1 MASAKAKRTSFL
13 LLLLH
18 IFPATLFEI
27 QKDCIV
33 SSQIAES
40 DILFDTLE
48 FLALIPDEP
57 TRIRAR
63 ISCADDKY
71 HYIEW
76 NSQTIKAKTT
86 STYGPY
92 AAPDNSS
99 GWMRFTLGYMG
110 NLTLLDGRRQPW
122 LPGNISFECPVY
134 KVELSGSSFVRMCP
148 TNTPVWKVEGK
159 DGVDIPLQVNDETP
173 ENLTLFST
181 TTFRAVFSVDDSEF
195 HLGMSGESLMTGR
208 HHGPLLG
215 GISHRLVLK
224 TYKENGSTMF
234 QVLSAGLPIHT
245 ESLKQV
251 PKRMRV
257 QSQDGRRF
265 VLVQTWYTRK
275 AGEPHSNAKKQCK
288 EQKYIWLLLSMLI
301 SVTMS
306 FVILLVQHCRLFR
319 SHKQCGSP
327 NTVLYQPSL
336 LNAASMD
343 HSHPATMTPAGPRT
357 PNLRV
362 GHFVSASNTSRF
374 PPHSPLFPPH
384 ASLSLHHPS
393 SQEEVYYE
401 MTPLVAAAPPPKS
414 FDMEPTN
421 CMETIND
428 VYQSADYSQ

>member
-1 MASAKAKRTSFL
+1 MASAEAKRISFL

-18 IFPATLFEI
+18 IFPATPFEI

-33 SSQIAES
+33 SSEITES

-48 FLALIPDEP
+48 FLALIPDEL

-63 ISCADDKY
+63 ISCADEKY

-76 NSQTIKAKTT
+76 NSQTIKATTT

-92 AAPDNSS
+92 DAPDNSS
-99 GWMRFTLGYMG
+99 GWMRFTLGYVG

-122 LPGNISFECPVY
+122 LPDNITLECPVY
-134 KVELSGSSFVRMCP
+134 KVELSGSRFARMCP

-159 DGVDIPLQVNDETP
+159 DGVNIPLQVDDETP

-224 TYKENGSTMF
+224 AYKENGSTMF
-234 QVLSAGLPIHT
+234 QVFSAGLPIHT
-245 ESLKQV
+245 ESLKEV

-265 VLVQTWYTRK
+265 VLVQTWHTGK
-275 AGEPHSNAKKQCK
+275 AGEPHSDDEKQCN
-288 EQKYIWLLLSMLI
+288 ENSLMLLLS
-301 SVTMS
+301 SVIAGL
-306 FVILLVQHCRLFR
+306 VLLVLALTAALLRQSRNSCCCPKDAGEAQPQVY
-319 SHKQCGSP
+319 SPKQEVRRISP
-327 NTVLYQPSL
+327 QYLEPVVLRPPQPLPPVTL
-336 LNAASMD
+336 LPPRAS
-343 HSHPATMTPAGPRT
+343 RI
-357 PNLRV
+357 
-362 GHFVSASNTSRF
+362 
-374 PPHSPLFPPH
+374 H
-384 ASLSLHHPS
+384 ASLTDHLYEELEETATHNVRRSESELGS
-393 SQEEVYYE
+393 SSSGR
-401 MTPLVAAAPPPKS
+401 S
-414 FDMEPTN
+414 FSSD
-421 CMETIND
+421 D
-428 VYQSADYSQ
+428 